1 MSRRHSAIVIAIAC
15 AAALLPGLK
24 SGPTYATHAGAL
36 LPGLKSG
43 LTYDTRA
50 AALLPGLKSGPTYD
64 TRAAALLPG
73 LQPGPAY
80 ATGADPRLGP
90 LRDLDSHFPF
100 KPSAS
105 PQAWRERAAAL
116 RRQVRVALGLWP
128 WPSRTPLNAV
138 VHGAVQREGYT
149 VERVFFES
157 VPGHFVTG
165 SLYRP
170 AGRTGRL
177 PAVLSPHGHWPGG
190 RFQDVAEDDR
200 RRQLAS
206 GAERFDTAARHVLQ
220 ARAVQLTRM
229 GAVVF
234 LYDMVGYADSVQ
246 IPQPV
251 AHSPRGR
258 QRQDADGL
266 FFSVGAEHHLQ
277 SILGLQVW
285 NAVRALDFVTS
296 LHDVDPARLAVTG
309 ASGGATQTFLLA
321 AIDERP
327 AVIFPAV
334 MVSARMQGG
343 CTCENANFLRVGTG
357 NVELAALFAP
367 KPLGMTA
374 ADDWTRTMPSDG
386 FPQLRRHYAMLGAAD
401 RVELFP
407 FLQFGHNYNHVSRT
421 AMYGWL
427 NRHLGLGQKEPVL
440 EGDFVPLTR
449 EQATVWH
456 GPHRAPDGGPAH
468 ERALTSWLRDDARR
482 QMAALIP
489 RDSGGMAAWRDL
501 MGGAVAGLMA
511 RPVPQDHDVTAAIA
525 NDTPPGGPRPAVLD
539 LQVVPHGEHVRAL
552 TWAPAGSRGVTVVV
566 SSRGVAGLTGADGS
580 AGPLVARL
588 LSARQTVVAVDAI
601 GAADGAG
608 HAAKNRLV
616 PNRSAAAFTFGYNA
630 PLVVQRAHDT
640 LAALRYAR
648 SAAGSAGHVALLATD
663 GAASAWAVL
672 ARAQAGPLVDAA
684 ALLTGGFRFASVASL
699 DDPSFL
705 PGAVKYGDVP
715 ALVAAAAPSAV
726 WLGGEDERSAALARD
741 VYRSAGSPLAL
752 TLSATSGERG
762 LDEAVGWLVSRE
774 KK

>member
-15 AAALLPGLK
+15 AVALLPGLT
-24 SGPTYATHAGAL
+24 SGPAYV
-36 LPGLKSG
+36 
-43 LTYDTRA
+43 TRA
-50 AALLPGLKSGPTYD
+50 AALLP
-64 TRAAALLPG
+64 
-73 LQPGPAY
+73 
-80 ATGADPRLGP
+80 ADPRLGP

-100 KPSAS
+100 QPSAS
-105 PQAWRERAAAL
+105 PEAWRERAAAL

-128 WPSRTPLNAV
+128 WPTRTPLNAV
-138 VHGAVQREGYT
+138 VHGSVERDGYT

-170 AGRTGRL
+170 TGRTGRL

-200 RRQLAS
+200 RGQLAS

-220 ARAVQLTRM
+220 ARAVQLARM

-246 IPQPV
+246 IPQAI

-258 QRQDADGL
+258 ARQDGAGL
-266 FFSVGAEHHLQ
+266 FFSIEAERHLQ

-285 NAVRALDFVTS
+285 NAIRALDFLS
-296 LHDVDPARLAVTG
+296 ALPGVDPARIAVTG

-321 AIDERP
+321 AIDDRP
-327 AVIFPAV
+327 AAIFPAV

-343 CTCENANFLRVGTG
+343 CTCENASFLRVGTG

-374 ADDWTRTMPSDG
+374 ADDWTRTMPTDG
-386 FPQLRRHYAMLGAAD
+386 FPQLQRHYAMLGAAD
-401 RVELFP
+401 QVQLFP

-427 NRHLGLGQKEPVL
+427 NRHLGLGHQDPVL

-449 EQATVWH
+449 EEATVWQ
-456 GPHRAPDGGPAH
+456 GPHRAPAGGEDH
-468 ERALTSWLRDDARR
+468 ERSLTAWLRNDTAR
-482 QMAALIP
+482 QLAALAT
-489 RDSGGMAAWRDL
+489 RDAHGMAAWRDL

-511 RPVPQDHDVTAAIA
+511 RPVPEDDEVTAAVSGDA
-525 NDTPPGGPRPAVLD
+525 TPARPRPAELVLHV
-539 LQVVPHGEHVRAL
+539 LPHGERVRAV
-552 TWAPAGSRGVTVVV
+552 TWTPADSLGVTVVV
-566 SSRGVAGLTGADGS
+566 SSQGVAGLTATDGS

-588 LSARQTVVAVDAI
+588 VSARQTVVAIDAI
-601 GAADGAG
+601 GSADGAG
-608 HAAKNRLV
+608 RAVGNRLV
-616 PNRSAAAFTFGYNA
+616 ANRNAAAYTFGYNA
-630 PLVVQRAHDT
+630 PLVIQRAHDT

-648 SAAGSAGHVALLATD
+648 SSASPAGHVTLLALD

-672 ARAQAGPLVDAA
+672 ARAHAGPLLDAA
-684 ALLTGGFRFASVASL
+684 VLLTDGFRFASVDSL

-705 PGAVKYGDVP
+705 PGAVKYGDLP
-715 ALVAAAAPSAV
+715 ALVAAAAPAAL
-726 WLGGEDERSAALARD
+726 WLGGEDAQSAALVRD
-741 VYRSAGSPLAL
+741 VYRAAGSPGAL
-752 TLSATSGERG
+752 TLSTKSGEQA
-762 LDEAVGWLVSRE
+762 LDEAVGWLASRR
-774 KK
+774 K